1 MFTVRVRL
9 AIGVQVV
16 AALAFCSSAAAQTG
30 AVSGLSGRVLDAS
43 GGAIA
48 GVTVTIFRPEAGFE
62 RSVTTSNR
70 GEWEVRFLQPGV
82 YIVRFE
88 RQGFK
93 TIHRE
98 GISVTTGQIA
108 SVDAVLEVGGLTEV
122 VAVTAD
128 ARMVSPTS
136 AAIVRTLDA
145 KELEALPTS
154 ARNFTQLL
162 AIEPGVSADIS
173 EVLSN
178 DNASISPSVNGAR
191 TTNNSFVFNG
201 IDVTNML
208 CCSSRINGS
217 RGTIDAGGG
226 TLSRNMAPAP
236 ETLEEVKLQTSLYD
250 ASTGRNGGGIFQLV
264 SKSGTNRL
272 SGTSYYYLQDD
283 ELLANDFF
291 FERAGTE
298 KPLLSRKEGGFTLGG
313 PVWRNRTF
321 FFGSYQGT
329 RARTSFVDE
338 ATNTVLVPQTL
349 TDDRSNAG
357 IDAFAASIWNTSDN
371 GPINL
376 GAINPISRSLLQARL
391 PDGSFMVP
399 SGAGGFNCETRDEQ
413 VAASCEVLSIIP
425 ATYEQDQ
432 FTLNLDQSFGGAN
445 RLSGKYFFANQPSRD
460 PLFDGAALTRHEVEE
475 TTYQRTL
482 SLTDVHV
489 FGDGIVNEL
498 RGGFFRNRNDSMPV
512 SFFTN
517 AEFGI
522 ANPFAS
528 QVPDLSQI
536 TIDGDDV
543 GSEIRFGTPGD
554 GTRIFDRQTTWTVG
568 DTVSL
573 VRGRHSLRFG
583 GELRR
588 HALDGDLQETRNR
601 RHNFDAWFDFLT
613 VGYANPG
620 DRNRARQI
628 SDTGLNVGST
638 VRNYRL
644 TDWSWF
650 VAEDWRVT
658 PNLTL
663 NLGVRHDYYGFPSE
677 KNGFL
682 ALYDYEAA
690 LVTGRVQDGFLFASN
705 FDQSSIPGAAGLPLN
720 ISDRKSIVPGD
731 FDNIAPR
738 ASFAWTPHRSASVVV
753 RGGYGLFYERITG
766 AFANSLRQGP
776 PFFRELQLNDAGNWN
791 TIPNDVPTFPVPG
804 FSIGFDDGEP
814 ILVGDNDPDTE
825 FEAFETQMVSPDL
838 ETPYL
843 HQWNLTTQ
851 WEFRPNWLMEIGYVG
866 SKGSRLLQ
874 WANLNQAL
882 DVDTVGLLA
891 RPGVPGGGFTG
902 NYFDVDDDEFVPRDT
917 PPAGCLDEDPGD
929 CVIAAE
935 LRGRLLGFDEDEGA
949 NFLSNS
955 GRSEYHSMQMS
966 LQRRF
971 NRGYMFNVN
980 YTLSKSMDTYSDE
993 GQFQIEHDQTRPDL
1007 NWAVSDFD
1015 RRHRLIGSFVWEI
1028 PSSGSAWTSGWQV
1041 AGVATLQS
1049 GRPFTI
1055 TDEDFSGFLYGSQN
1069 PRPSL
1074 ASGRTLDDQT
1084 TSGSVESRVGGY
1096 LNRAAFVSSGAQ
1108 FGTLPRNSVVGAAQ
1122 RRLDMSVGKT
1132 TRFGNGFSIEL
1143 RLEAY
1148 NVTNTPTF
1156 RNPENDLGSSNFGQ
1170 ITETRGGPRLVQLGA
1185 KLRF

>member
-1 MFTVRVRL
+1 MFTLGVRL
-9 AIGVQVV
+9 SIGVQVV
-16 AALAFCSSAAAQTG
+16 AALAFLSSAAAQTG
-30 AVSGLSGRVLDAS
+30 AVSGLSGRVTDTT

-48 GVTVTIFRPEAGFE
+48 AVTVTIIRLETGFE
-62 RSVTTSNR
+62 RTVTT
-70 GEWEVRFLQPGV
+70 GDTGAWEARFLQPGV
-82 YIVRFE
+82 YVVLFE

-93 TIHRE
+93 TMQRQ
-98 GISVTTGQIA
+98 GVSVSTGQIA
-108 SVDAVLEVGGLTEV
+108 GVDAVLEIGGLTEV

-272 SGTSYYYLQDD
+272 SGTSYYYLQND

-291 FERAGTE
+291 FERAGTA
-298 KPLLSRKEGGFTLGG
+298 KPLLDRKEGGFTLGG
-313 PVWRNRTF
+313 PVIRNRTF

-338 ATNTVLVPQTL
+338 ATNTVLVPQAL
-349 TDDRSNAG
+349 TDDRSNAA
-357 IDAFAASIWNTSDN
+357 IDAFAASIWDTSEN

-376 GAINPISRSLLQARL
+376 GAISPISRSLLQARM
-391 PDGSFMVP
+391 PDGSFLVP

-425 ATYEQDQ
+425 ATYKQNQ
-432 FTLNLDQSFGGAN
+432 FTLNLDQQFGAN

-460 PLFDGAALTRHEVEE
+460 PLFDGAALTLHEVEE

-482 SLTDVHV
+482 SVTDVHV
-489 FGDGIVNEL
+489 FGAGMINEL
-498 RGGFFRNRNDSMPV
+498 RAGFFHNRNDSMPV
-512 SFFTN
+512 SYFTN

-522 ANPFAS
+522 LNPFAS

-573 VRGRHSLRFG
+573 VRGRHSARFG

-601 RHNFDAWFDFLT
+601 RHNFDTWFDFLT

-650 VAEDWRVT
+650 VADDWRVT
-658 PNLTL
+658 PDLTL

-705 FDQSSIPGAAGLPLN
+705 FDPGSVPGAAGLPLN
-720 ISDRKSIVPGD
+720 LSDRTSIVPGD
-731 FDNIAPR
+731 FNNIAPR
-738 ASFAWTPHRSASVVV
+738 ASFAWTPNRSASVVV

-791 TIPNDVPTFPVPG
+791 TVPNDVPTFPVPG

-882 DVDTVGLLA
+882 DVDNVGLLA

-902 NYFDVDDDEFVPRDT
+902 NYYDVDDDEFVPRDT
-917 PPAGCLDEDPGD
+917 PPDGCIDDDPGD

-955 GRSEYHSMQMS
+955 GRSEYHSLQMS

-971 NRGYMFNVN
+971 NRGYLFNVN

-993 GQFQIEHDQTRPDL
+993 GRFQIEHDQTRPEL

-1028 PSSGSAWTSGWQV
+1028 PSSGGAWTSGWQV

-1055 TDEDFSGFLYGSQN
+1055 TDDDFSGFLYGSQN

-1074 ASGRTLDDQT
+1074 ASGRTLDDQA
-1084 TSGSVESRVGGY
+1084 TSGSVKSRVDGY
-1096 LNRAAFVSSGAQ
+1096 LNRTAFVSSGAQ
-1108 FGTLPRNSVVGAAQ
+1108 FGTLPRNSVVGPSQ
-1122 RRLDMSVGKT
+1122 RRLDLSVGKI
-1132 TRFGNGFSIEL
+1132 TRFGNNSSIEL

-1156 RNPENDLGSSNFGQ
+1156 RNPESDLGSSNFGR